1 MLRTAIFPVLV
12 LMAVTVLQGGCA
24 LFPASYQE
32 TRYFDLG
39 DPPSLNVG
47 IDVDSVSM
55 LGPYKRR
62 MAYRK
67 SDYELL
73 FDDYN
78 SWTLSPDRMIEDYLG
93 RALGGDKTSGAKI
106 RVDILRFELDLA
118 KNEAVLTVEY
128 TLKDR
133 LERSTFATRLSE
145 PPPLGFAKAMGANAA
160 DLAKEIAERTSAS
173 TKK

>member
-1 MLRTAIFPVLV
+1 MPRTTIFTALLIGIVAIS
-12 LMAVTVLQGGCA
+12 QGGCA
-24 LFPASYQE
+24 LFPASYQK

-39 DPPSLNVG
+39 SPPSLAAG

-78 SWTLSPDRMIEDYLG
+78 SWTLSPERMLEDYLV
-93 RALGGDKTSGAKI
+93 RALGGDKDSDTKI
-106 RVDILRFELDLA
+106 KVDILRFELDLA

-128 TLKDR
+128 ALKGR
-133 LERSTFATRLSE
+133 VKRSTFAARLSE
-145 PPPLGFAKAMGANAA
+145 PPPLGFAKAMGTNAA
-160 DLAKEIAERTSAS
+160 ALAKEIAKHANVSRAY
-173 TKK
+173 